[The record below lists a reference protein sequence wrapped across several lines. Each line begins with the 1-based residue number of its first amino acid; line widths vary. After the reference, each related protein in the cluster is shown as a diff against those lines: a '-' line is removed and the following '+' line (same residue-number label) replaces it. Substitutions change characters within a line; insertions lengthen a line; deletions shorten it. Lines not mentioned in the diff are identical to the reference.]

1 MNEHLTDDAPGAVL
15 PTAPT
20 GEEGLAGRPALG
32 AAPSQKI
39 KARRNW
45 LVALPLLLFGG
56 LAAVFLT
63 QLVAGND
70 PSKIPSV
77 LIGKTAP
84 ETKLPPLEG
93 IKTATGEATPG
104 LDLTGFGDG
113 RPTLVNVFA
122 SWCAPCREEH
132 PLLMELG
139 RDPRFKLVAINYKD
153 KPENA
158 RKFLAA
164 LGNPYAAIGVDPQ
177 GATTIDWG
185 VYGVPETF
193 LVAPDGE
200 IVYKQTGPFTQQSIE
215 TGLMPALKKA
225 MAREP
230 KAKAP
235 TS

>member
-1 MNEHLTDDAPGAVL
+1 MSKPSRDDLSETVL
-15 PTAPT
+15 PTAPVGNGTSNDGPAT
-20 GEEGLAGRPALG
+20 GDAPPQPAR
-32 AAPSQKI
+32 
-39 KARRNW
+39 ARRNW
-45 LVALPLLLFGG
+45 LVLLPLVLFGG

-63 QLVAGND
+63 QLTSGAD
-70 PSKIPSV
+70 PSRIPSV

-93 IKTATGEATPG
+93 IKTATGQATPG

-113 RPTLVNVFA
+113 RPIVVNVFA
-122 SWCAPCREEH
+122 SWCGPCREEH
-132 PLLMELG
+132 PLLMQLG
-139 RDPRFKLVAINYKD
+139 RDPRFKLVSINYKD

-164 LGNPYAAIGVDPQ
+164 LGNPYAAIGVDPE
-177 GATTIDWG
+177 GTTTIDWG

-200 IVYKQTGPFTQQSIE
+200 ILYKQTGPFTQQSIE
-215 TGLMPALKKA
+215 TGLMPALKQA

-230 KAKAP
+230 KAP